1 MDEIERERVFLL
13 KRLPTDILNYKS
25 VSIQIGDFTLSNA
38 VDLLKI
44 RRKGEKYEL
53 IKKEDIKDGTR
64 HEHVIP
70 LNKEEFELLFPV
82 TVRKH
87 SKLRVFYPLGS
98 LMCEIDIYL
107 DDMAGYARAEVEF
120 DSDKTMND
128 FVAPDWFGDEITLLN
143 HTIHEGLGTITF
155 QTMVDRFKEKNISLN
170 AVFLPTV

>member
-1 MDEIERERVFLL
+1 MDAVERERVFLL
-13 KRLPTDILNYKS
+13 KRLPPDILSQKS

-38 VDLLKI
+38 VNLLKI

-70 LNKEEFELLFPV
+70 LNKEEFDLLFPV
-82 TVRKH
+82 TARKH
-87 SKLRVFYPLGS
+87 SKLRVFYPLGD

-120 DSDKTMND
+120 DSEEAMNN
-128 FVAPDWFGDEITLLN
+128 FVAPDWFADEITSLN
-143 HTIHEGLGTITF
+143 HTIHENLGAITF

-170 AVFLPTV
+170 AVYLPRS